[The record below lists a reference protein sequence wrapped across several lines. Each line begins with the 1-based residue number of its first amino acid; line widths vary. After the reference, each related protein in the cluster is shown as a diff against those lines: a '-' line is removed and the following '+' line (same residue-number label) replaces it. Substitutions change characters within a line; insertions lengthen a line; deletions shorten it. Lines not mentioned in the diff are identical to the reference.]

1 MSRASERR
9 PAVLS
14 EAERGSNTTTIRA
27 ARGLASNSRAG
38 TRAARDSKPD
48 PRISLVVVR
57 GGLDGV
63 FPLAASAAD
72 AFKAEIATFLGSSS
86 SGSRHRERE
95 SDDADLSGAERRVL
109 RHLPTNL
116 TAREIAD
123 ELCVSVN
130 TVKTHMRHI
139 YAKFDAHGRREA
151 VERARSLGLLATS
164 RQRAHADN
172 RRSRSSADVSSGV
185 SRGAQGFRAAL

>member
-9 PAVLS
+9 PAVL
-14 EAERGSNTTTIRA
+14 AQT
-27 ARGLASNSRAG
+27 ARGGNAATIGAVRALESNSRAG
-38 TRAARDSKPD
+38 ARAASDSKPD

-57 GGLDGV
+57 GGLAGV

-72 AFKAEIATFLGSSS
+72 AFNTEIATLMGSSS
-86 SGSRHRERE
+86 SGSRHGERE
-95 SDDADLSGAERRVL
+95 SVDVELSGAERRVL
-109 RHLPTNL
+109 RYLPTNL
-116 TAREIAD
+116 TGREIAD

-139 YAKFDAHGRREA
+139 YAKFDAHRRREA

-164 RQRAHADN
+164 RQWAHVEN
-172 RRSRSSADVSSGV
+172 RRSRSLADVSSGP
-185 SRGAQGFRAAL
+185 SRAAQSFRAA